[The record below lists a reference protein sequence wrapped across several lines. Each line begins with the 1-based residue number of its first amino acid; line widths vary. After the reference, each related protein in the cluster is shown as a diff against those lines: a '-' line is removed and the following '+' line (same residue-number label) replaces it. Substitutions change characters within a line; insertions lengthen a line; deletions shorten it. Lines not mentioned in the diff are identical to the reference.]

1 VQFLLMI
8 LSISLNGQSN
18 VLMAGQDRLFTDMG
32 IIPIVGSAD
41 PKVTGDIYLFEKSAK
56 CDLFFRASRTME
68 DVWINYDI
76 YNSQLILLHNGKNF
90 SIDFNL
96 VEHFVVKESN
106 QKFFNSSGLVGVEPN
121 LALKV
126 LFESPNLSFY
136 QKTEL
141 KILKSSYNEQLDIG
155 TKDTRIVSSFHYFL
169 FEKEEESYMV
179 FKPTKN
185 SLKSLDNY
193 KDLKGYIKANNYDL
207 GNENDAVE
215 VIKFYERIKYK

>member
-1 VQFLLMI
+1 MQFLLMI